1 MRRSGVL
8 RILGFISLIL
18 SCIIRR
24 LKADEPLMKSDRPK
38 RSSPLT
44 DKCSERYAINVPRV
58 IRSNFS
64 IVQLCIYSRPLRTIV
79 RCVNFKFLTIH
90 LAESTACASQWA
102 TLRRSIFD
110 SGSSRTRCPVAA

>member
-1 MRRSGVL
+1 MRRSGIL

-44 DKCSERYAINVPRV
+44 DKCSGRNAINFPRV

-64 IVQLCIYSRPLRTIV
+64 IAQLWIRG
-79 RCVNFKFLTIH
+79 H
-90 LAESTACASQWA
+90 
-102 TLRRSIFD
+102 
-110 SGSSRTRCPVAA
+110 